1 MACPRGPRL
10 TKGNLPRYAPSSH
23 AGSSRLTEPPIDA
36 APLLSVRIS
45 ADYRARQQVLSN
57 AAFDM
62 ERGEIVGLAGQS
74 GSGKSTIAL
83 AIMRL
88 LHFKGGA
95 VRGEIH
101 FRGCDLLRATEREM
115 RAIRGREI
123 SLVLQNPVSA
133 LNPALRIGTQ
143 LSEAWEAHDHAP
155 RDRRET
161 AIFDALEAVSLT
173 VDRPFLRRYPA
184 ELSVGQAQR
193 VLIAMA
199 ILHRPA
205 LLIADEAT
213 SALDALT
220 QSEILRLFARLN
232 RELSMAIL
240 YISHDLLSIASLCQR
255 VAILHEGE
263 IVEFAPVES
272 IFHYPAHPYTRRL
285 IDAIPT
291 PPLSGEA
298 RAFA

>member
-1 MACPRGPRL
+1 VEVVYPV
-10 TKGNLPRYAPSSH
+10 TN
-23 AGSSRLTEPPIDA
+23 PPIDA

-45 ADYRARQQVLSN
+45 ADYRARENVLRDV
-57 AAFDM
+57 AF
-62 ERGEIVGLAGQS
+62 EIEAGEIVGLAGQS

-88 LHFKGGA
+88 LRLKGGA
-95 VRGEIH
+95 VRGEIR
-101 FRGCDLLRATEREM
+101 FRGCDLLRSTEREM

-123 SLVLQNPVSA
+123 SLVLQNPGSS

-143 LSEAWEAHDHAP
+143 LSEAWQAHSHAP
-155 RDRRET
+155 RARREC
-161 AIFDALEAVSLT
+161 AILDALDAVSLT
-173 VDRPFLRRYPA
+173 VEKPFLRRYPG

-255 VAILHEGE
+255 MAILHEGE
-263 IVEFAPVES
+263 IVEFAPVER
-272 IFHYPAHPYTRRL
+272 IFHRPAHPYTRRL
-285 IDAIPT
+285 IDAIPVS
-291 PPLSGEA
+291 PLSGQA
-298 RAFA
+298 QFFA